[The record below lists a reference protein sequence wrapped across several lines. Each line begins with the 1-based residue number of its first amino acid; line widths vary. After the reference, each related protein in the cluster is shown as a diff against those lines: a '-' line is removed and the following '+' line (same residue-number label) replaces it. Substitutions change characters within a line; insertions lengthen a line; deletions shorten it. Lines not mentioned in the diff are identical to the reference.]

1 MTPAPS
7 QTKYQKIFAQR
18 IQNSMNK
25 NKQKIT
31 LYCLPFAG
39 GNAISYRDFQAHV
52 ASPIHI
58 TPLEL
63 PGRGK
68 RIREPLLTNAQ
79 AIVEDVFHQ
88 IKNDIKGKPYAIFGH
103 SMGALLGYLLTK
115 RILSAGLSAPL
126 HLFFSGRRAP
136 SVNDKRPKKHGLPKK
151 EFINYIHE
159 LGGLPR
165 EILDNAELVDFFE
178 PILRADFKAIETY
191 VYSPTSP
198 FNISMTILH
207 GLEDDEVAYAELQPW
222 QLETR
227 QSISIKPF
235 PGGHFFIFDHLPQ
248 IGQLFSKTLAIALQK
263 KVVMPAAYN

>member
-1 MTPAPS
+1 
-7 QTKYQKIFAQR
+7 
-18 IQNSMNK
+18 MNK
-25 NKQKIT
+25 DKIT

-39 GNAISYRDFQAHV
+39 GNAISYRDFQANV
-52 ASPIHI
+52 AAPIHI
-58 TPLEL
+58 TPIEL

-68 RIREPLLTNAQ
+68 RIREPLLTDAQ
-79 AIVEDVFHQ
+79 AIVEDVFQQ
-88 IKNDIKGKPYAIFGH
+88 IQHELKSGQPYGIFGH

-115 RILSAGLSAPL
+115 RILSAELPAPL

-136 SVNDKRPKKHGLPKK
+136 SVKDKRPNRHGLPKT

-178 PILRADFKAIETY
+178 PILRADFEAIETY
-191 VYSPTSP
+191 VYSPTFP
-198 FNISMTILH
+198 FNIPMTILH
-207 GLEDDEVAYAELQPW
+207 GLEDDEVTYAELQPW

-235 PGGHFFIFDHLPQ
+235 SGGHFFIFDHLPQ
-248 IGQLFSKTLAIALQK
+248 IGHFFSKTLAMARQHK
-263 KVVMPAAYN
+263 PAAYPS